1 MPRTFAFWGL
11 VATFGPNHSPCKK
24 RSRPDKGVTFRIKE
38 LLGGA
43 EHFVFYEDI
52 SGIEI
57 DNGVIF
63 ATIKV
68 IPRARQEI
76 VIENFG
82 KDDAK
87 RIKELILERVV
98 RK

>member
-1 MPRTFAFWGL
+1 MQETFKA
-11 VATFGPNHSPCKK
+11 
-24 RSRPDKGVTFRIKE
+24 SRLKDPLTPDEVVLSDKGVTFRIKE

-98 RK
+98 RE